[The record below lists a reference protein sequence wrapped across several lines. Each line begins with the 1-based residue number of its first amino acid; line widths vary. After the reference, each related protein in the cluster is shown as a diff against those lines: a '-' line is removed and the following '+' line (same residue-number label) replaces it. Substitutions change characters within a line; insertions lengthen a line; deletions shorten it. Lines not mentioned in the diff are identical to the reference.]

1 MATLA
6 AQIEADLLVLEED
19 QTVKDLTNKRSSN
32 AATNA
37 TLLTKACEHAAAV
50 VARFLGISLTSASGG
65 DDTQAV
71 QLGVEIAQLK
81 LRNTHGGELRAEAE
95 AAMTGVLD
103 QLRELRD
110 MRRDEE
116 AGFVIVGPDRTAQ
129 IVRYP
134 AAAPE
139 DVDPEEVE

>member
-6 AQIEADLLVLEED
+6 AQIETDLLVLEED

-32 AATNA
+32 AATNSA
-37 TLLTKACEHAAAV
+37 LLTKACEHAAAV
-50 VARFLGISLTSASGG
+50 VARFLGISLSSSAGG

-71 QLGVEIAQLK
+71 QLGVEIAALK
-81 LRNTHGGELRAEAE
+81 LRNTYGGELRPEAD
-95 AAMTGVLD
+95 AAMNGLLG

-116 AGFVIVGPDRTAQ
+116 TGFVIVGPDRAAQ
-129 IVRYP
+129 NTRYP